1 MGSITL
7 QSEEHRQ
14 LLDIIDSL
22 RSRGLSRYVDLPEI
36 AVCGDQSAGKSS
48 VLEAISGMSFP
59 TKDNLCTRFATEL
72 ILRRNVST
80 TVDISINAGPERS
93 ESEKER
99 LANVK
104 FEFDRANPNLGAVI
118 ETAKEAMGLSED
130 KVFSTDTLRIEI
142 CGPYQPHFTMVDLP
156 GLFRAGNKDQSVA
169 DAVTVRRLVEDY
181 MGRPRSIILA
191 VVSAKS
197 DFALQEVTEL
207 ARRLDPKGLRTLGLI
222 TKPDTLYA
230 GSESETAYLRLAQ
243 NKDVVLSLGWHVVM
257 NRSFETRYISSKERD
272 EQEAAFFSQGVWTLL
287 SPTCPGVGA
296 LKHRLSGVLKEQIL
310 GQLPSLRYD
319 VETNIAAC
327 QMRLRHLGS
336 PRATPEDQFRYL
348 LRSSHEFSVLM
359 KSALDGMYN
368 HPFFG
373 SAKTKEGYMKR
384 LRAVVQN
391 LLTDFADTMLL
402 EGEARK
408 IIDSAGHHRDLGLNK
423 VARSDYI
430 VEVKQLMRMSRG
442 CELPG
447 TFNPLIVGEL
457 FTEQCQPGKDH
468 VKQAKDCIFE
478 AARSTMVA
486 IIDHIAAEETAD
498 GLVRL
503 IGQRMDLLKQDVD
516 QKLDEILQPHFE
528 MHPITYNHYLTD
540 NVQKAQSAR
549 RRRRIELVLKKAFG
563 DLNSSETDVRPL
575 HLLNLL
581 DDDVEADMEN
591 FGSNLAVDYMEAY
604 YKVALKKFID
614 DFSVLGIEQCLTQ
627 KMPLLFSPEVVEGL
641 TVEDIA
647 GIAAESHAI
656 DVERQQCAER
666 ITALEAGLRD
676 LKVLDKHRPILIA
689 DDHFSNH
696 GTTRQNDPEDDS
708 TAALDK
714 RRPVLVADGQLR
726 NHEDGLENDPQGDST
741 AATYQGSPVPDYL
754 PEAAVETVDD
764 SLGSLAASTKKSKKM
779 KKRIVSVDDNP
790 SMY

>member
-1 MGSITL
+1 MGSVTL

-80 TVDISINAGPERS
+80 TVDISINAGPDRS
-93 ESEKER
+93 KSEKER

-104 FEFDRANPNLGAVI
+104 FEFDRANPNLGAVV

-142 CGPYQPHFTMVDLP
+142 CGPDQPHLTMVDLP
-156 GLFRAGNKDQSVA
+156 GLFRAGNKDQSVT

-207 ARRLDPKGLRTLGLI
+207 ARRLDPKGLKTLGLI

-257 NRSFETRYISSKERD
+257 NRSFETRNISSKERD

-287 SPTCPGVGA
+287 SPTCLGVGA

-310 GQLPSLRYD
+310 GQLPSLRHD
-319 VETNIAAC
+319 VEANIAAC

-336 PRATPEDQFRYL
+336 PRTTPEDQFRYL
-348 LRSSHEFSVLM
+348 LRSSHDFSVLM

-373 SAKTKEGYMKR
+373 SAKTEEGYMKR

-408 IIDSAGHHRDLGLNK
+408 IIDSAGHHRDLGLKK
-423 VARSDYI
+423 VARSDYSSCGRAEDANYRAHSI
-430 VEVKQLMRMSRG
+430 RL
-442 CELPG
+442 L
-447 TFNPLIVGEL
+447 L
-457 FTEQCQPGKDH
+457 CQPWKDH

-498 GLVRL
+498 GLIRL
-503 IGQRMDLLKQDVD
+503 IGQRMDLLKQVVD

-563 DLNSSETDVRPL
+563 DLNSQSYIQPL

-641 TVEDIA
+641 TAEDIA

-656 DVERQQCAER
+656 NVERQQCAER
-666 ITALEAGLRD
+666 ITVLEAGLRD

-708 TAALDK
+708 TATPDK

-726 NHEDGLENDPQGDST
+726 NHDDGLENDPQDDST
-741 AATYQGSPVPDYL
+741 AATYPMPDYL
-754 PEAAVETVDD
+754 PEAAVETVDGSWD
-764 SLGSLAASTKKSKKM
+764 SLAASTKKSKKM

-790 SMY
+790 SIY